1 MAGREQAA
9 GIDTS
14 DRIGSMT
21 PGAGPTGKGQNKTVE
36 AELTKQTTVLEKIE
50 TELTT

>member
-1 MAGREQAA
+1 MK
-9 GIDTS
+9 
-14 DRIGSMT
+14 
-21 PGAGPTGKGQNKTVE
+21 PGAGKTGKDPAVAVE